1 MKKWEFV
8 ITGGPCAGKT
18 SALANLK
25 QYFEEKGFKV
35 IMVPETATEL
45 MSAGIEIP
53 EIGMEEFNN
62 ILIDRSINK
71 EETTRK
77 ALKYIN
83 RNTIVFYDRGLLD
96 NKAYSDEILFSQML
110 KKYELNEEIIMNRY
124 DAVFHLLTVADG
136 AEEFY
141 TLLNN
146 EARTETKEE
155 AIELDRKIQN
165 AWTGHKHFRIIDNST
180 DFENKID
187 RLIKEVN
194 YFIEN
199 L

>member
-18 SALANLK
+18 SALNNLK
-25 QYFEEKGFKV
+25 KVFAEKGFKV
-35 IMVPETATEL
+35 IIVPETATEL
-45 MSAGIEIP
+45 MSSGIVVP
-53 EIGMEEFNN
+53 EIGMEAFNN
-62 ILIDRSINK
+62 ILIERSINK

-83 RNTIVFYDRGLLD
+83 KNTIIFYDRGLLD
-96 NKAYSDEILFSQML
+96 IKAYLGEKIL
-110 KKYELNEEIIMNRY
+110 KKILKQYKLEEASAMNRY
-124 DAVFHLLTVADG
+124 DAVFHLVTAADG

-155 AIELDRKIQN
+155 AIELDKKIQN
-165 AWTGHKHFRIIDNST
+165 AWAGHKHFRIVDNST
-180 DFENKID
+180 DFKHKID
-187 RLIKEVN
+187 RLIKEVSSI
-194 YFIEN
+194 IEN
-199 L
+199 